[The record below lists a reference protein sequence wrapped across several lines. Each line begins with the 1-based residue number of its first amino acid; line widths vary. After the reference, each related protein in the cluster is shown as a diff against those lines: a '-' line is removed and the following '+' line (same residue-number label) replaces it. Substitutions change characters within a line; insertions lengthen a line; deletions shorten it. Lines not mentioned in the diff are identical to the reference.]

1 MPPPIFCP
9 ASYSKPARQQGRLPM
24 GKPLAQSL
32 PIVLSVETGGQP
44 KPVRAAPIRPLGR
57 RNCKFHIVFCLAG
70 IRGGSTEG
78 GDKPFP

>member
-1 MPPPIFCP
+1 MPPPIF
-9 ASYSKPARQQGRLPM
+9 LP
-24 GKPLAQSL
+24 GQLFKAGEAQSL
-32 PIVLSVETGGQP
+32 PIVLSAETGGQP